1 MARRFP
7 KTAELWES
15 AESLIS
21 EYPLAPLSL
30 GGKCNIIAIV
40 LLIIA
45 MSTLQSIFG
54 TIGTAVVANPS
65 NETAT
70 VFEAIHE
77 FLHKYRWVLW
87 MEITE
92 FLQKFREINVSL
104 SMFQNGIT
112 WICILNYG

>member
-7 KTAELWES
+7 KTAELWEN

-21 EYPLAPLSL
+21 EYPLAPLSI

-77 FLHKYRWVLW
+77 FLHKYRWVL
-87 MEITE
+87 IS
-92 FLQKFREINVSL
+92 VSC
-104 SMFQNGIT
+104 G
-112 WICILNYG
+112 NYGILTKIP